1 MFRKNFLNRNFY
13 LQHFKRCSGSLF
25 LFAFLSWFVK
35 LKLRCWWIKG
45 VSFSSGD
52 ALSLSTEALVNE
64 EHLFPGS
71 GLPQC
76 WGHMWSVSMVLV
88 SGTLPFV
95 YVLECSSLLL
105 LADTI
110 QLVVFNLG
118 STTQRAQ
125 GWAAVVLER
134 LGSTGL
140 VLAKKKEKGWDVPS
154 VLKFVPFK
162 FHH

>member
-1 MFRKNFLNRNFY
+1 MYFRFLLCTSVEGLCNFFLELEMFRKN

-25 LFAFLSWFVK
+25 LFAFLSWFVR
-35 LKLRCWWIKG
+35 LKLRCSWIKG

-64 EHLFPGS
+64 KHLFPGS

-140 VLAKKKEKGWDVPS
+140 VLAKKKEKG
-154 VLKFVPFK
+154 
-162 FHH
+162 